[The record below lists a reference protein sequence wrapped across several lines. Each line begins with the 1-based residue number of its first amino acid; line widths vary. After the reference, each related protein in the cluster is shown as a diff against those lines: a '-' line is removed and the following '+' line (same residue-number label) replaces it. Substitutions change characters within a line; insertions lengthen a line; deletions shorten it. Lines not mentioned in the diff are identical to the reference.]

1 MKSKET
7 KVKPISL
14 TYTYTRTRGIVDG
27 FNQQFEQLALDK
39 KGVNF
44 VTAYHK
50 LNKYEVSI
58 ITEIVKDSNRPKVPM
73 NELVKSYQIN
83 QQRDSS

>member
-1 MKSKET
+1 M
-7 KVKPISL
+7 
-14 TYTYTRTRGIVDG
+14 VDG
-27 FNQQFEQLALDK
+27 FKQQFEQLALDK

-58 ITEIVKDSNRPKVPM
+58 NTEIVKDSNIPKVTM
-73 NELVKSYQIN
+73 NELEKSY
-83 QQRDSS
+83 